1 MTYATLSHQ
10 PPPTHRLRALLVA
23 RGAGALTRSLMALA
37 ALLVAGSG
45 AIHYYLWDI
54 AYRHV
59 ATIGP
64 LFLLQGTSAVI
75 VALALVTVGRGAV
88 VAAALALM
96 VGTLI
101 GFALVLTTGLF
112 GFTLG
117 FVSGW
122 AYLSLV
128 VEATATIMLSVAAY
142 RLWRTTA

>member
-128 VEATATIMLSVAAY
+128 VEATAIIMLSVAAY